1 MAAATFFNEGIRV
14 DDLSQAAATLSPI
27 AGSVAAVIFA
37 TALLFAGVSSS
48 ITAGMAAG
56 TITAG
61 MTEKRAIA
69 SYAAALIK
77 PDDFVYVDAGSTTEA
92 LCDSITETYATY
104 VTNSIAIA
112 SKLVSKGCR
121 TIVLG
126 GELKDLTRA
135 MVGPDALEVLAKYHF
150 TKGFWGTNGAS
161 PEYGFTTPDINEA
174 DIKRRSMERCD
185 TCYVLCDMS
194 KFNQISPVAFATFD
208 DATVITGHLRDER
221 LKGHENIIE
230 TMTSVEKTPTGV
242 VRSGTIV
249 AGLYVNAGRVS
260 DLSALVAQTD
270 ADQLTCDRLGTSA
283 RPCPSATGRRAW
295 RACKTHPSPRR
306 PQRNPM
312 PCIQTQVRC
321 WS

>member
-1 MAAATFFNEGIRV
+1 MLTEKRYEDILKLVDQQRTVTVTNLSERLGASESTIRRDLLALDRMGKLVRVHGGATSI
-14 DDLSQAAATLSPI
+14 DCQYTTKDLKLDERY
-27 AGSVAAVIFA
+27 
-37 TALLFAGVSSS
+37 
-48 ITAGMAAG
+48 GMS
-56 TITAG
+56 

-185 TCYVLCDMS
+185 TCYVLCDVS
-194 KFNQISPVAFATFD
+194 KFNQISPVAFAAFD
-208 DATVITGHLRDER
+208 DATVITGHLHDAR

-230 TMTSVEKTPTGV
+230 TMEGRDVRTSQHA
-242 VRSGTIV
+242 I
-249 AGLYVNAGRVS
+249 
-260 DLSALVAQTD
+260 
-270 ADQLTCDRLGTSA
+270 
-283 RPCPSATGRRAW
+283 
-295 RACKTHPSPRR
+295 
-306 PQRNPM
+306 
-312 PCIQTQVRC
+312 
-321 WS
+321 